1 MPKKRG
7 SGQSKSLTLDELS
20 ANFHLP
26 INDVARKV
34 RRNFNRGASSTCPA
48 AREPSTDAP
57 PPPPPSIQ
65 LGLCVTVLKQRCR
78 EHGITRWP
86 YRKVKKLDNIIHALE
101 GPGDGGA
108 ADANRRLET
117 VKKTREVLIT
127 DPNSKAHLRVGKLK
141 AVRRRSLGS
150 KSGYGSG
157 GSGSD
162 NSGGTAFGM
171 MRNRANSSG
180 IDGLLEAATTLSD
193 GETPGTPSRES
204 PDTIRDRSP
213 RISGL
218 LQSITSGSGSGDAI
232 AEGAEAAAL
241 ALNALKPGGAFQAVR
256 AAVEGA
262 KLPAPAAPVFDANA
276 YAAAMAAFAGS
287 MGTAAA
293 PTPPPAPPTP
303 AANPMA
309 ALMANP
315 MFAWMA
321 AMGNAAQAQAQAAQ
335 AQAQA
340 AATPQVP
347 NFLQMAAAAAAAA
360 QAAQPQAAQ
369 PQSAHQPL

>member
-7 SGQSKSLTLDELS
+7 GGQSKSLTLEELS

-26 INDVARKV
+26 INDVARK
-34 RRNFNRGASSTCPA
+34 
-48 AREPSTDAP
+48 
-57 PPPPPSIQ
+57 

-101 GPGDGGA
+101 CPGDGGV
-108 ADANRRLET
+108 ADATRRLET
-117 VKKTREVLIT
+117 VKRTREVLIT

-162 NSGGTAFGM
+162 NSGGTAFGV
-171 MRNRANSSG
+171 MRHPQNSSG

-193 GETPGTPSRES
+193 GETPGTPTRE
-204 PDTIRDRSP
+204 PDAIRDRSP
-213 RISGL
+213 RISGA
-218 LQSITSGSGSGDAI
+218 LQTLTGPHMASGVNDADTTP
-232 AEGAEAAAL
+232 AGAEAAAL
-241 ALNALKPGGAFQAVR
+241 ALNALKPGGAFQAAR
-256 AAVEGA
+256 AAVDVA
-262 KLPAPAAPVFDANA
+262 NKAAAPAAPVFDANA
-276 YAAAMAAFAGS
+276 YAAAMAAFAGHV
-287 MGTAAA
+287 GNAAA
-293 PTPPPAPPTP
+293 AAATPPPAPPTP
-303 AANPMA
+303 ANPMA

-321 AMGNAAQAQAQAAQ
+321 AMGNVAQAQAQAAQ
-335 AQAQA
+335 A
-340 AATPQVP
+340 AATPPAP

-360 QAAQPQAAQ
+360 QAAQPQ
-369 PQSAHQPL
+369 SAHQPL

>member
-1 MPKKRG
+1 M
-7 SGQSKSLTLDELS
+7 
-20 ANFHLP
+20 
-26 INDVARKV
+26 
-34 RRNFNRGASSTCPA
+34 
-48 AREPSTDAP
+48 
-57 PPPPPSIQ
+57 
-65 LGLCVTVLKQRCR
+65 
-78 EHGITRWP
+78 
-86 YRKVKKLDNIIHALE
+86 KKLDNIIHALE

-171 MRNRANSSG
+171 MRNRANSRG

-218 LQSITSGSGSGDAI
+218 LQSITSGSGSGDAT

-262 KLPAPAAPVFDANA
+262 NLPAPAAPVFDAAA

>member
-26 INDVARKV
+26 INDVARK
-34 RRNFNRGASSTCPA
+34 
-48 AREPSTDAP
+48 
-57 PPPPPSIQ
+57 

-162 NSGGTAFGM
+162 NSDGTAFGM

-218 LQSITSGSGSGDAI
+218 LQSITSGSGSGDAT

-241 ALNALKPGGAFQAVR
+241 ALNALKPEIGR
-256 AAVEGA
+256 ASCRERV
-262 KLPAPAAPVFDANA
+262 
-276 YAAAMAAFAGS
+276 
-287 MGTAAA
+287 
-293 PTPPPAPPTP
+293 
-303 AANPMA
+303 
-309 ALMANP
+309 
-315 MFAWMA
+315 
-321 AMGNAAQAQAQAAQ
+321 
-335 AQAQA
+335 
-340 AATPQVP
+340 
-347 NFLQMAAAAAAAA
+347 
-360 QAAQPQAAQ
+360 
-369 PQSAHQPL
+369 

>member
-1 MPKKRG
+1 M
-7 SGQSKSLTLDELS
+7 
-20 ANFHLP
+20 
-26 INDVARKV
+26 
-34 RRNFNRGASSTCPA
+34 
-48 AREPSTDAP
+48 
-57 PPPPPSIQ
+57 
-65 LGLCVTVLKQRCR
+65 
-78 EHGITRWP
+78 
-86 YRKVKKLDNIIHALE
+86 KKLDNIIHALE

-171 MRNRANSSG
+171 MRNRANSRG

-218 LQSITSGSGSGDAI
+218 LQSITSGSGSGDAT

-293 PTPPPAPPTP
+293 PTPPPSVGKRSRARRTCCTP
-303 AANPMA
+303 R
-309 ALMANP
+309 
-315 MFAWMA
+315 
-321 AMGNAAQAQAQAAQ
+321 
-335 AQAQA
+335 
-340 AATPQVP
+340 
-347 NFLQMAAAAAAAA
+347 
-360 QAAQPQAAQ
+360 
-369 PQSAHQPL
+369 SCRPLTGS

>member
-1 MPKKRG
+1 M
-7 SGQSKSLTLDELS
+7 
-20 ANFHLP
+20 
-26 INDVARKV
+26 
-34 RRNFNRGASSTCPA
+34 
-48 AREPSTDAP
+48 
-57 PPPPPSIQ
+57 
-65 LGLCVTVLKQRCR
+65 
-78 EHGITRWP
+78 
-86 YRKVKKLDNIIHALE
+86 KKLDNIIHALE
-101 GPGDGGA
+101 CPGDGGV
-108 ADANRRLET
+108 ADATRRLET
-117 VKKTREVLIT
+117 VKRTREVLIT

-162 NSGGTAFGM
+162 NSGGTAFGV
-171 MRNRANSSG
+171 MRHRQNSSG

-193 GETPGTPSRES
+193 GETPGTPTRE
-204 PDTIRDRSP
+204 PDAIRDRSP
-213 RISGL
+213 RISGA
-218 LQSITSGSGSGDAI
+218 LQALTGGISANDTDA
-232 AEGAEAAAL
+232 GAGGEAAAL

-262 KLPAPAAPVFDANA
+262 KLPAPAAPVFDAAA

>member
-7 SGQSKSLTLDELS
+7 GGQSKSLTLEELS

-26 INDVARKV
+26 INDVARK
-34 RRNFNRGASSTCPA
+34 
-48 AREPSTDAP
+48 
-57 PPPPPSIQ
+57 

-101 GPGDGGA
+101 CPGDGGV
-108 ADANRRLET
+108 ADATRRLET
-117 VKKTREVLIT
+117 VKRTREVLIT

-162 NSGGTAFGM
+162 NSGGTAFGV
-171 MRNRANSSG
+171 MRHRQNSSG

-193 GETPGTPSRES
+193 GETPGTPTRE
-204 PDTIRDRSP
+204 PDAIRDRSP
-213 RISGL
+213 RISGA
-218 LQSITSGSGSGDAI
+218 LQALTGGISAHDTDTGA
-232 AEGAEAAAL
+232 GAEAAAL

-256 AAVEGA
+256 AAVDVA
-262 KLPAPAAPVFDANA
+262 NKAAAPAAPAFDANA
-276 YAAAMAAFAGS
+276 YAAAMAAFAGH
-287 MGTAAA
+287 MGNAAA
-293 PTPPPAPPTP
+293 AAATPPPAPPTP
-303 AANPMA
+303 ANPMA

-321 AMGNAAQAQAQAAQ
+321 AMGNVAQAQA
-335 AQAQA
+335 
-340 AATPQVP
+340 
-347 NFLQMAAAAAAAA
+347 
-360 QAAQPQAAQ
+360 QAAQ

>member
-1 MPKKRG
+1 M
-7 SGQSKSLTLDELS
+7 
-20 ANFHLP
+20 
-26 INDVARKV
+26 
-34 RRNFNRGASSTCPA
+34 
-48 AREPSTDAP
+48 
-57 PPPPPSIQ
+57 
-65 LGLCVTVLKQRCR
+65 
-78 EHGITRWP
+78 
-86 YRKVKKLDNIIHALE
+86 KKLDNIIHALE

-157 GSGSD
+157 GGGSD

-171 MRNRANSSG
+171 MRNRANSGG

-218 LQSITSGSGSGDAI
+218 LQSITSGSGSGDAT

>member
-1 MPKKRG
+1 
-7 SGQSKSLTLDELS
+7 
-20 ANFHLP
+20 
-26 INDVARKV
+26 
-34 RRNFNRGASSTCPA
+34 
-48 AREPSTDAP
+48 
-57 PPPPPSIQ
+57 
-65 LGLCVTVLKQRCR
+65 
-78 EHGITRWP
+78 
-86 YRKVKKLDNIIHALE
+86 VKKLDNIIHALE

-162 NSGGTAFGM
+162 NSDGTAFGM

-218 LQSITSGSGSGDAI
+218 LQSITSGSGSGDAT

-369 PQSAHQPL
+369 PQAAQPQSAHQPL